1 MENFAEFLRASI
13 RLTTPLLLAALGG
26 AFMQVAGVPNIGM
39 EGMML
44 IASLVGYIVSF
55 TTGSWLMGLIFG
67 VLAAIVVGLIYAFFV
82 LRLKADIFAIGIT
95 LNILMAGVAA
105 YIIRQYYN
113 QVSMLLSSDAK
124 LLPNISLPFLTQ
136 NKVLNS
142 LFNNYSI
149 LIPIS
154 FLLVIL
160 TFIIFYKTPFGFWLR
175 AAGSNPLAVSAS
187 GKSITGI
194 RLSAFIISSA
204 FCGLAG
210 VHLSMGYLGMFALSL
225 VAGRG
230 FVALAIVLFGGG
242 NPVTV
247 LIASLIFGMADAA
260 SLRIPTEVIPPQF
273 PLMLP
278 YIITILA
285 ITLMSR
291 FARSFTSTEQKQ

>member
-1 MENFAEFLRASI
+1 MENLAEFLHASI

-26 AFMQVAGVPNIGM
+26 AFMQVAAVPNIGM

-44 IASLVGYIVSF
+44 IAALVGYIVSF
-55 TTGSWLMGLIFG
+55 TTGSWVLGLIAG
-67 VLAAIVVGLIYAFFV
+67 VLSAVLVGLIYAFFV

-105 YIIRQYYN
+105 YIIRQYYD
-113 QVSMLLSSDAK
+113 QISMLLSPNAK
-124 LLPNISLPFLTQ
+124 LLPTISIPALST
-136 NKVLNS
+136 NKVINS

-154 FLLVIL
+154 FLLVL
-160 TFIIFYKTPFGFWLR
+160 VTYIIFYKTPFGFWLR

-187 GKSITGI
+187 GKNITGV
-194 RLSAFIISSA
+194 RFAAFIISAA

-210 VHLSMGYLGMFALSL
+210 AHLSLGYLGMFALSL

-230 FVALAIVLFGGG
+230 FVALAIVLFGNG
-242 NPVTV
+242 NPITV

-260 SLRIPTEVIPPQF
+260 SLRIPIEVMPPQF

-278 YIITILA
+278 YIVTILA

-291 FARSFTSTEQKQ
+291 FSRSFTGTEQ

>member
-1 MENFAEFLRASI
+1 MENFAEFFHASI

-26 AFMQVAGVPNIGM
+26 AFMQVAAVPNIGM

-44 IASLVGYIVSF
+44 IAALVGYIVCF
-55 TTGSWLMGLIFG
+55 TTGSWVLGLICG
-67 VLAAIVVGLIYAFFV
+67 VLAAVFVGMIYAYFV

-113 QVSMLLSSDAK
+113 QISMLLSTDAK
-124 LLPNISLPFLTQ
+124 LLPNISIPFLAEY
-136 NKVLNS
+136 KVLDS

-154 FLLVIL
+154 FLLVL
-160 TFIIFYKTPFGFWLR
+160 ATYIIFYKTPFGFWLR

-194 RLSAFIISSA
+194 RVAAFIISAA

-210 VHLSMGYLGMFALSL
+210 VHLSMGYLGMFALTL

-230 FVALAIVLFGGG
+230 FVALAIVLFGSG
-242 NPVTV
+242 NPITV

-260 SLRIPTEVIPPQF
+260 SLRIPISVMPPQF

-278 YIITILA
+278 YVVTILA

-291 FARSFTSTEQKQ
+291 FSKSFSGNEQQ

>member
-1 MENFAEFLRASI
+1 METIAEFLRASI

-26 AFMQVAGVPNIGM
+26 AFMQMAGVPNIGM

-44 IASLVGYIVSF
+44 IAALVGYIVSF
-55 TTGSWLMGLIFG
+55 TTGSWVLGLVFG
-67 VLAAIVVGLIYAFFV
+67 VLAAVFVGLIYAFFV

-95 LNILMAGVAA
+95 LNILMTGVAA
-105 YIIRQYYN
+105 YIIRQYYD
-113 QVSMLLSSDAK
+113 QQSMLLSPDAK
-124 LLPNISLPFLTQ
+124 LLPNISMPFLAN
-136 NKVLNS
+136 NKVLDS

-154 FLLVIL
+154 FLLVIV
-160 TFIIFYKTPFGFWLR
+160 TFITFYKTPFGFWLR

-194 RLSAFIISSA
+194 RFAAFIISAA

-210 VHLSMGYLGMFALSL
+210 VHLSMGYLGMFALTL

-242 NPVTV
+242 NPITV
-247 LIASLIFGMADAA
+247 LIASLIFGMADSA

-291 FARSFTSTEQKQ
+291 FARSFTSTDQQ

>member
-1 MENFAEFLRASI
+1 MENLAEFLHASI

-26 AFMQVAGVPNIGM
+26 AFMQVAAVPNIGM

-44 IASLVGYIVSF
+44 IAALVGYIVSF
-55 TTGSWLMGLIFG
+55 TTGSWVLGLIAG
-67 VLAAIVVGLIYAFFV
+67 VLSAVLVGLIYSFFV

-105 YIIRQYYN
+105 YIIRQYYD
-113 QVSMLLSSDAK
+113 QISMLLSPNAK
-124 LLPNISLPFLTQ
+124 LLPTISIPALAT
-136 NKVLNS
+136 NKVINS

-154 FLLVIL
+154 FLLVL
-160 TFIIFYKTPFGFWLR
+160 VTYFIFYKTPFGFWLR

-187 GKSITGI
+187 GKNITGI
-194 RLSAFIISSA
+194 RFAAFIISAA

-210 VHLSMGYLGMFALSL
+210 AHLSLGYLGMFALSL

-230 FVALAIVLFGGG
+230 FVALAIVLFGNG
-242 NPVTV
+242 NPITL

-260 SLRIPTEVIPPQF
+260 SLRIPIEVMPPQF

-278 YIITILA
+278 YIVTILA

-291 FARSFTSTEQKQ
+291 FSRSFTGTEQQ

>member
-1 MENFAEFLRASI
+1 MESLAEFLRASI

-44 IASLVGYIVSF
+44 IAALVGYIVSF
-55 TTGSWLMGLIFG
+55 TTGSWVMGLVFG
-67 VLAAIVVGLIYAFFV
+67 VLAAVFVGLIYAFFV

-105 YIIRQYYN
+105 YIIRQYYD
-113 QVSMLLSSDAK
+113 QISMLLSPDAK
-124 LLPNISLPFLTQ
+124 LFPNVSLPFLAE
-136 NKVLNS
+136 NKVLNV

-154 FLLVIL
+154 FVLVFVTYIV
-160 TFIIFYKTPFGFWLR
+160 FYKTPFGFTLR

-187 GKSITGI
+187 GKSINGI
-194 RLSAFIISSA
+194 RLAAFVISAA

-242 NPVTV
+242 NPITV

-291 FARSFTSTEQKQ
+291 FARSFTSSEQK

>member
-1 MENFAEFLRASI
+1 
-13 RLTTPLLLAALGG
+13 
-26 AFMQVAGVPNIGM
+26 MQVAGVPNIGM

-44 IASLVGYIVSF
+44 ISALVGYIVSF
-55 TTGSWLMGLIFG
+55 TTGSWFLGLVFG
-67 VLAAIVVGLIYAFFV
+67 VFAAVFVGLIYSFFV
-82 LRLKADIFAIGIT
+82 LKLKADIFAVGIT

-113 QVSMLLSSDAK
+113 QISMLLSSDAK
-124 LLPNISLPFLTQ
+124 LLPIINFPFLDG

-154 FLLVIL
+154 FLLVL
-160 TFIIFYKTPFGFWLR
+160 VTALIFYKAPFGFWLR

-187 GKSITGI
+187 GKSINGI
-194 RLSAFIISSA
+194 RFAAFVISAG

-230 FVALAIVLFGGG
+230 FVALAIVLFGSG
-242 NPVTV
+242 NPITV
-247 LIASLIFGMADAA
+247 LIASLIFGMTDAA

-273 PLMLP
+273 PLMMP
-278 YIITILA
+278 YVITILA

-291 FARSFTSTEQKQ
+291 YAKSFTSSTRE

>member
-1 MENFAEFLRASI
+1 MENLAEFLHASI

-26 AFMQVAGVPNIGM
+26 AFMQVAAVPNIGM

-44 IASLVGYIVSF
+44 IAALVGYIVSF
-55 TTGSWLMGLIFG
+55 TTGSWVLGLIAG
-67 VLAAIVVGLIYAFFV
+67 VLSAVLVGLIYAFFV

-105 YIIRQYYN
+105 YIIRQYYD
-113 QVSMLLSSDAK
+113 QISMLLSPNAK
-124 LLPNISLPFLTQ
+124 LLPTISIPALST
-136 NKVLNS
+136 NKVINS

-154 FLLVIL
+154 FLLVL
-160 TFIIFYKTPFGFWLR
+160 VTYIIFYKTPFGFWLR

-187 GKSITGI
+187 GKNITGI
-194 RLSAFIISSA
+194 RFAAFIISAA

-210 VHLSMGYLGMFALSL
+210 AHLSLGYLGMFALSL

-230 FVALAIVLFGGG
+230 FVALAIVLFGNG
-242 NPVTV
+242 NPITV

-260 SLRIPTEVIPPQF
+260 SLRIPIEVMPPQF

-278 YIITILA
+278 YIVTILA

-291 FARSFTSTEQKQ
+291 FSRSFTGTEQ

>member
-1 MENFAEFLRASI
+1 METIAEFLRASI

-26 AFMQVAGVPNIGM
+26 AFMQMAGVPNIGM

-44 IASLVGYIVSF
+44 IAALVGYIVSF
-55 TTGSWLMGLIFG
+55 TTGSWVLGLIFG
-67 VLAAIVVGLIYAFFV
+67 VLAAVFVGLIYAFFV

-95 LNILMAGVAA
+95 LNILMTGVAA
-105 YIIRQYYN
+105 YIIRQYYD
-113 QVSMLLSSDAK
+113 QQSMLLSPDAK
-124 LLPNISLPFLTQ
+124 LLPNVSMPFLAN
-136 NKVLNS
+136 NKVLDS

-154 FLLVIL
+154 FLLVIV
-160 TFIIFYKTPFGFWLR
+160 TYIIFYKTPFGFWLR

-187 GKSITGI
+187 GKNLTGI
-194 RLSAFIISSA
+194 RFAAFIISAA

-210 VHLSMGYLGMFALSL
+210 VHLSMGYLGMFALTL

-230 FVALAIVLFGGG
+230 FVALAIVLFGSG
-242 NPVTV
+242 NPITV

-291 FARSFTSTEQKQ
+291 FARSFTSTEQQ

>member
-1 MENFAEFLRASI
+1 MENLAEFLHASI

-26 AFMQVAGVPNIGM
+26 AFMQVAAVPNIGM

-44 IASLVGYIVSF
+44 IAALVGYIVSF
-55 TTGSWLMGLIFG
+55 TTGSWVLGLIAG
-67 VLAAIVVGLIYAFFV
+67 VLAAVLVGVVYAFFV

-113 QVSMLLSSDAK
+113 QISMLLSPNAR
-124 LLPNISLPFLTQ
+124 LLPNISIPALAS
-136 NKVLNS
+136 NKVINS
-142 LFNNYSI
+142 LFNNYSM

-154 FLLVIL
+154 FLLVL
-160 TFIIFYKTPFGFWLR
+160 VTYVIFYKTPFGFWLR

-187 GKSITGI
+187 GKNITGI
-194 RLSAFIISSA
+194 RFAAFIISAA

-210 VHLSMGYLGMFALSL
+210 AHLSLGYLGMFALSL

-230 FVALAIVLFGGG
+230 FVALAIVLFGNG
-242 NPVTV
+242 NPITV

-260 SLRIPTEVIPPQF
+260 SLRIPIEVMPPQF

-278 YIITILA
+278 YIVTILA

-291 FARSFTSTEQKQ
+291 FSRSFTGTEQQ

>member
-1 MENFAEFLRASI
+1 MDNLAEFLRASI

-26 AFMQVAGVPNIGM
+26 AYMQVAGVPNIGM

-44 IASLVGYIVSF
+44 IAALVGYIVSF
-55 TTGSWLMGLIFG
+55 TTGSWVMGLIFG
-67 VLAAIVVGLIYAFFV
+67 VLAAVFVGLIYAFFV

-95 LNILMAGVAA
+95 LNILMGGVAA
-105 YIIRQYYN
+105 YIIRQYYD
-113 QVSMLLSSDAK
+113 QISMLLSPDAK
-124 LLPNISLPFLTQ
+124 LLPTVSMPFLTD
-136 NKVLNS
+136 NEILNI
-142 LFNNYSI
+142 LFNNYTI

-154 FLLVIL
+154 FLLVVV

-175 AAGSNPLAVSAS
+175 AAGSNQLAVSAS
-187 GKSITGI
+187 GKSINGI
-194 RLSAFIISSA
+194 RLAAFVISAA

-210 VHLSMGYLGMFALSL
+210 VHLSLGYLGMFALSL

-230 FVALAIVLFGGG
+230 FVALAVVLFGSG
-242 NPVTV
+242 NPITV
-247 LIASLIFGMADAA
+247 LIASLIFGIADAA

-291 FARSFTSTEQKQ
+291 FARSFTSTEQK

>member
-1 MENFAEFLRASI
+1 METFAEFIRASI

-44 IASLVGYIVSF
+44 ISALIGYIVSF
-55 TTGSWLMGLIFG
+55 TTGSWALGLICG
-67 VLAAIVVGLIYAFFV
+67 VLAAVFVGLIYAFFV

-105 YIIRQYYN
+105 YIIRQYYD
-113 QVSMLLSSDAK
+113 QISMLMSPNAK
-124 LLPNISLPFLTQ
+124 LLPKINFAFLDG

-154 FLLVIL
+154 FLLVL
-160 TFIIFYKTPFGFWLR
+160 VTAIIFYKTPFGFWLR

-187 GKSITGI
+187 GKSINGI
-194 RLSAFIISSA
+194 RFAAFLISAA

-230 FVALAIVLFGGG
+230 FVALAIVLFGSG
-242 NPVTV
+242 NPITV

-291 FARSFTSTEQKQ
+291 YAKSFTSSERQ